1 MKDSDPRVRTHEGQ
15 REFVIVPDKGQK
27 GHPEIVMTQ
36 GDVRQLQLAKAAIR
50 TGIQI
55 LLESQGRSEEEI
67 GQVIIA
73 GAFGTYIDLSS
84 AVTVGML
91 PSLPLDRFRQ
101 VGNAAGMGAR
111 LALVSFG
118 KRIQAQSL
126 ASRVDYMELGSAS
139 GFTETFIQAGYIGQY
154 RIRQARRETIG

>member
-1 MKDSDPRVRTHEGQ
+1 M
-15 REFVIVPDKGQK
+15 
-27 GHPEIVMTQ
+27 
-36 GDVRQLQLAKAAIR
+36 
-50 TGIQI
+50 
-55 LLESQGRSEEEI
+55 
-67 GQVIIA
+67 IIA

-111 LALVSFG
+111 LALVSLG

-139 GFTETFIQAGYIGQY
+139 GFTETFVQAGYIGQY
-154 RIRQARRETIG
+154 RIRQARREAIG